1 MRMKEKRN
9 NPLGIII
16 SIGFISAIV
25 TGLTCYTLLNKSET
39 PIEKVRGDLNLIRLT
54 LLIGMIAIGGLM
66 IYAGS
71 KT

>member
-1 MRMKEKRN
+1 MEKKS
-9 NPLGIII
+9 NPIGIII

-39 PIEKVRGDLNLIRLT
+39 PIEKVRNDLNLIRLT
-54 LLIGMIAIGGLM
+54 LLIGMTAIGGLM